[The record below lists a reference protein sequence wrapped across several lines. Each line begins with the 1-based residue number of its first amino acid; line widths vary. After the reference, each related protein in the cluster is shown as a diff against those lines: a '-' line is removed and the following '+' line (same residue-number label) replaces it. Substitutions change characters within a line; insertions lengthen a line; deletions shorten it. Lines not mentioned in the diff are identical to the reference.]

1 MMQYRNQVVLPM
13 NLEIKIS
20 KKDPVRKVIEICEQ
34 LDYSKL
40 WKTYLRTWRK
50 FNPETMFMI
59 LVFAY
64 VCGVYSG
71 REIEERCRTDIRF
84 MWILNGS
91 EVPDNATI
99 SRFQDDRLVYAIE
112 DLFYQFVEKLYEMD
126 EVLYETVYIDGTK
139 IEANANRY
147 TFVWKK
153 AIGKFESR
161 LRNRLSTEL
170 PEIAKKYGLVEG
182 ISLRECIAQLCD
194 MAAFMNLEFVH
205 GKGKRKSQ
213 LQRDIEK
220 LCKYEEKLESYRC
233 STEILGKRNSFS
245 KTDKDATFMRLKEDH
260 MKNGQLKPAY
270 NVQIAVESEYIIGL
284 GLFPNP
290 TDTTTLIPFLQRM
303 EAMQHRRVKNIVADA
318 GYSSEENFTYLK
330 EQGQNA
336 YIKPQDYE
344 QKKTKKYQ
352 QQIFRTE
359 NLIYKKN
366 KDCFICPWG
375 KKLVYTG
382 SKKKKTAN
390 GFPVELKTY
399 ECEGCAGCPYREQ
412 CYQSKKENRTIEISQ
427 TYVKQKR
434 DATHRITSEKGI
446 MLRMNRSIQVEGAF
460 GVIKQDAGFRRFL
473 TRGKAKTETQFFLI
487 AFAFDIQKLCNRIK
501 NDRFHQHYFM
511 KKEEILQE

>member
-112 DLFYQFVEKLYEMD
+112 DLFYQFVEKLHEMD

-303 EAMQHRRVKNIVADA
+303 EAMQHRKIGNIVADA
-318 GYSSEENFTYLK
+318 GYSSEENFTFLK
-330 EQGQNA
+330 ENGQIA

-344 QKKTKKYQ
+344 QKKTKKYR
-352 QQIFRTE
+352 QQIFRAE

-382 SKKKKTAN
+382 SKKKKTA
-390 GFPVELKTY
+390 
-399 ECEGCAGCPYREQ
+399 
-412 CYQSKKENRTIEISQ
+412 KKENRTIEISQ

>member
-1 MMQYRNQVVLPM
+1 
-13 NLEIKIS
+13 
-20 KKDPVRKVIEICEQ
+20 
-34 LDYSKL
+34 
-40 WKTYLRTWRK
+40 
-50 FNPETMFMI
+50 
-59 LVFAY
+59 
-64 VCGVYSG
+64 
-71 REIEERCRTDIRF
+71 
-84 MWILNGS
+84 
-91 EVPDNATI
+91 
-99 SRFQDDRLVYAIE
+99 
-112 DLFYQFVEKLYEMD
+112 
-126 EVLYETVYIDGTK
+126 
-139 IEANANRY
+139 
-147 TFVWKK
+147 
-153 AIGKFESR
+153 
-161 LRNRLSTEL
+161 
-170 PEIAKKYGLVEG
+170 
-182 ISLRECIAQLCD
+182 
-194 MAAFMNLEFVH
+194 
-205 GKGKRKSQ
+205 
-213 LQRDIEK
+213 
-220 LCKYEEKLESYRC
+220 
-233 STEILGKRNSFS
+233 
-245 KTDKDATFMRLKEDH
+245 MRLKEDH

-303 EAMQHRRVKNIVADA
+303 EAMQHRKIGNIVADA

-460 GVIKQDAGFRRFL
+460 GVIKQDSGFRRFL
-473 TRGKAKTETQFFLI
+473 TRGKTKTETQFFLV
-487 AFAFDIQKLCNRIK
+487 AFAFDILKLCSRIE
-501 NDRFHQHYFM
+501 NDRFHQHYFL